1 MFAED
6 RDIKELL
13 KQNLEINEESL
24 DILKKMRRAQITGRV
39 FKTIYWLVIIAGVL
53 GAYYYVQPI
62 IRNFLDVW
70 QKVSA
75 DVSNLKD
82 TATKSLNIDG
92 VKPETVP
99 SSLLDKIQGLF
110 KK

>member
-1 MFAED
+1 MLAED

-13 KQNLEINEESL
+13 KQNLEVGEESL

-39 FKTIYWLVIIAGVL
+39 FRTIYWLIIIAGVL

-62 IRNFLDVW
+62 IRNFLDAW
-70 QKVSA
+70 QKVST

-82 TATKSLNIDG
+82 TTAKSLNING
-92 VKPETVP
+92 INPETGSP
-99 SSLLDKIQGLF
+99 DLLSKIQSLF
-110 KK
+110 KR

>member
-1 MFAED
+1 MLAED
-6 RDIKELL
+6 RGIKELL

-39 FKTIYWLVIIAGVL
+39 FKIIYWLVIIAGVL

-62 IRNFLDVW
+62 LNNFLDVW
-70 QKVSA
+70 QKVST
-75 DVSNLKD
+75 DVSNLRD
-82 TATKSLNIDG
+82 TTTKSLNING
-92 VKPETVP
+92 VNPGAVP
-99 SSLLDKIQGLF
+99 SGLLDRIQRLF